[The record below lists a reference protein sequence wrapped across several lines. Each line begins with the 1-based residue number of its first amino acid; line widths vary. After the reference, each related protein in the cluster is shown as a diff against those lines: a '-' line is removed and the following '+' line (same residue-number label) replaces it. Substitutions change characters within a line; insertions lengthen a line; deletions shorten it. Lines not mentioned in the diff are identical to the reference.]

1 MVVHA
6 YHPSVQGGG
15 GVGEGSGTQRH
26 SQMHSRF
33 VVSVII
39 RDCIRK
45 EVERKGRWGG
55 GESGEEKRKGFSVA
69 GTFCW
74 LKMSALY

>member
-6 YHPSVQGGG
+6 YHPSVQGGC
-15 GVGEGSGTQRH
+15 GVGEGSGAQGH
-26 SQMHSRF
+26 SQMHSKF

-45 EVERKGRWGG
+45 EIEKKGRWGG
-55 GESGEEKRKGFSVA
+55 GGKWGRERKGFPVA